1 MAQATEQM
9 SREQAVDKLK
19 DLIKDIR
26 ISMFTSVAPDG
37 SLHSRPMA
45 NQELGEDGILWFFT
59 WRDSEKV
66 DEFEHNPNVNVS
78 FSDPK
83 AQTYV
88 SVVGR
93 ARMVEDEAKK
103 QELWN
108 PALKAWFPDGLDDP
122 NLGLIGV
129 DVEGAEYWDSPSSAV
144 VHLYGVVKATLTG
157 KPATNVGENRKLDL

>member
-9 SREQAVDKLK
+9 THDQAVKKLA
-19 DLIKDIR
+19 DLVRDIR
-26 ISMFTSVAPDG
+26 IAMFTSVSEDG

-45 NQELGEDGILWFFT
+45 TQHTDFDGTLWFFT
-59 WRDSEKV
+59 WRDSAKV
-66 DEFEHNPNVNVS
+66 DEFEARPNVNVA

-83 AQTYV
+83 TQTYV

-93 ARMVEDEAKK
+93 ARITDDAAKK

-122 NLGLIGV
+122 NLTLIKV
-129 DVEGAEYWDSPSSAV
+129 DVDGAEYWDSPSSAV

-157 KPATNVGENRKLDL
+157 KPATDVGENKKIEL